1 MIAAALRSVI
11 LRELDLEDFELG
23 PGTVASQVPG
33 WDSLSHSRIVSA
45 VEVEFG
51 VRFRGLEIMKLKNV
65 GDLQALL
72 DRKLAE
78 KAAGR

>member
-1 MIAAALRSVI
+1 MISDALRSVI
-11 LRELDLEDFELG
+11 LRELDLEDFELD
-23 PGTVASQVPG
+23 PATVASQVPG
-33 WDSLSHSRIVSA
+33 WDSLSHSRIVAA
-45 VEVEFG
+45 VEAEFA